1 MIIFFTHL
9 IIADDDGLVEKVAN
23 LHQIVPTLFLANDAV
38 LVALTDLIIDQLSD
52 LLNLRHS

>member
-9 IIADDDGLVEKVAN
+9 IIADDDRLVEKVAN

>member
-1 MIIFFTHL
+1 MIIFFTNL